1 MPSLHSPTEWAAR
14 DSGRAFPVLDR
25 LLLAAVVFELASTAF
40 VPALPLAV
48 FGLAFLTPLRQSR
61 SRMLAL
67 AILAV
72 TLTLLVVIPL
82 IVTRLGLAQTVDL
95 GPVHRAD

>member
-1 MPSLHSPTEWAAR
+1 
-14 DSGRAFPVLDR
+14 
-25 LLLAAVVFELASTAF
+25 
-40 VPALPLAV
+40 
-48 FGLAFLTPLRQSR
+48 
-61 SRMLAL
+61 MLAL